1 VTDCTALEAVMLNY
15 VHSFL
20 TRENEVEVD
29 FHVQNDGVT
38 SVSIG
43 DVTFFF
49 DSKKDAIQVITTIAC
64 QLNNNYEKYQNGWK
78 DTIRLEGK

>member
-1 VTDCTALEAVMLNY
+1 MNNY
-15 VHSFL
+15 VNSFL

-29 FHVQNDGVT
+29 FLVQKDGVT

-64 QLNNNYEKYQNGWK
+64 QLNNNYEKYKNGWR
-78 DTIRLEGK
+78 DVIRLEEK